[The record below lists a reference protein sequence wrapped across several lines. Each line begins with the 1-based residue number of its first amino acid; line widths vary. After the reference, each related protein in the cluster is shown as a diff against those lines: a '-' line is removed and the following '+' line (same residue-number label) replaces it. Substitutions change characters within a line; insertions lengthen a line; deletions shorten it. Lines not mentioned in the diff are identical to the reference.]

1 MGFSGDSDSRES
13 AYNAGDLGSIPG
25 FRRSPGRGHDD
36 PHPVFLPG
44 EFHGWRSLAD
54 YSPQGRKESETTERL
69 STQHMSDTNFVD
81 CLFFF
86 FLNFLSHITHSSP
99 FCFIVW
105 KFSSII
111 FSVLWHY
118 VSVVIFFLFVFFPF
132 CLLFSLSPFS
142 SSSLSPSS
150 SFSPLLFSLLIL
162 LFFF

>member
-36 PHPVFLPG
+36 PYPVFLPG

-86 FLNFLSHITHSSP
+86 FFKLSISYYTFLSLLFYSLKIFLNYIFSP
-99 FCFIVW
+99 MTLC
-105 KFSSII
+105 FSS
-111 FSVLWHY
+111 H
-118 VSVVIFFLFVFFPF
+118 FFLFVFFPF
-132 CLLFSLSPFS
+132 CLLFSLSPFLLLLFPLLPPS
-142 SSSLSPSS
+142 PPFSSPS
-150 SFSPLLFSLLIL
+150 
-162 LFFF
+162 